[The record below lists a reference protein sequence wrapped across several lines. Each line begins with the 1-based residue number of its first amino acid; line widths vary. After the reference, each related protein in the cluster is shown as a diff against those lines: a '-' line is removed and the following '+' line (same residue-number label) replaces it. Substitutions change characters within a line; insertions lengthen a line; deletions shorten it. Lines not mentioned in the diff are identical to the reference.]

1 MKLFGSIQG
10 TTKSGMIVTSSVEPQ
25 GLEETLELL
34 GQFTGEEPVQ
44 ALAAAGYRVM
54 TRVMADAKEQTPVD
68 TGALRA
74 SGIVE
79 PPTISGSRA
88 KVEAGFGGP
97 AIAYALK
104 QHEELSHRHTSG
116 KAKYLEDP
124 FRAHA
129 ANADREIADEIRAER
144 MI

>member
-79 PPTISGSRA
+79 PPA
-88 KVEAGFGGP
+88 M
-97 AIAYALK
+97 
-104 QHEELSHRHTSG
+104 LSFPCRH
-116 KAKYLEDP
+116 
-124 FRAHA
+124 
-129 ANADREIADEIRAER
+129 
-144 MI
+144 